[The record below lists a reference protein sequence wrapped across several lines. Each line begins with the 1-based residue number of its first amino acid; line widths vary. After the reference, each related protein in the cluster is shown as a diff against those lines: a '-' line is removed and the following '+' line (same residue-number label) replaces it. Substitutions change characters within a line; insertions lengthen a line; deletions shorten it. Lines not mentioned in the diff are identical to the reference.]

1 MHVCALDSM
10 SVEGFPVRVSART
23 TDQQDE
29 GSLSKRPRR
38 RLWLAFFVFLLVA
51 AFIYW
56 FLWGGGWR
64 FDPEHGETFWHLIH
78 NKAHW
83 YLELVIT
90 GVEIILFDL
99 LIGIIGWRF
108 LLKPYIAERQK
119 RAVEEDHALHGIE
132 DHDGHTSEGD
142 LERA

>member
-1 MHVCALDSM
+1 M
-10 SVEGFPVRVSART
+10 
-23 TDQQDE
+23 
-29 GSLSKRPRR
+29 
-38 RLWLAFFVFLLVA
+38 LVVA
-51 AFIYW
+51 VIYW

-64 FDPEHGETFWHLIH
+64 FEPEHGETFWHLIH

-83 YLELVIT
+83 YLELVIS

-119 RAVEEDHALHGIE
+119 RAVAEDHALHGIE
-132 DHDGHTSEGD
+132 DHEG
-142 LERA
+142 RAG